1 MLSNI
6 LSNPVGYY
14 GTCHPI
20 PAFFLFLHFDN
31 PANQRGPQY
40 HGSLKNVGIV
50 LVEAGEVTKQELATE
65 FADIY
70 KTNWPWPINAL
81 DEWTFLVK
89 FPPEIDVV
97 QVAGYPCFGLKKDNV
112 VVNVEVWKGRIEA
125 EEDLQETWIKIRKLN
140 PQVV

>member
-1 MLSNI
+1 M
-6 LSNPVGYY
+6 
-14 GTCHPI
+14 
-20 PAFFLFLHFDN
+20 
-31 PANQRGPQY
+31 
-40 HGSLKNVGIV
+40 GIV

-97 QVAGYPCFGLKKDNV
+97 QVVGYPILVSKKTM
-112 VVNVEVWKGRIEA
+112 
-125 EEDLQETWIKIRKLN
+125 L
-140 PQVV
+140 

>member
-1 MLSNI
+1 MHDAAGEDHLV
-6 LSNPVGYY
+6 LRAGQRHRQVGPRREVV
-14 GTCHPI
+14 GDGVAPGEV
-20 PAFFLFLHFDN
+20 A
-31 PANQRGPQY
+31 PQAA
-40 HGSLKNVGIV
+40 VGIV

-89 FPPEIDVV
+89 LPPEIDVV
-97 QVAGYPCFGLKKDNV
+97 QVAGYPCFGLKKENV